1 MLALLN
7 KELSNFFSSIVG
19 YIVIIIFL
27 LITSLFLWAFP
38 NDFNILNFGY
48 AQIDG
53 LFLIAPYVFLFLIPA
68 ISMRSFADENKSGT
82 IEILLTKPISDL
94 NIIFA
99 KFGANFI
106 LLLISIIPTLTY
118 YFSVY
123 YLGFPMGNIDSGGV
137 FGSYIGLL
145 FLGAVF
151 ISIGLFTS
159 SITSNQIVSFIIS
172 VFLSGF
178 IFMGFEFIYQ
188 LSWFG
193 NAGLVIKSLGIY
205 DHYTSISRGVID
217 TRDIL
222 YFIGVISL
230 FISLTKLSL
239 QSRNW

>member
-1 MLALLN
+1 
-7 KELSNFFSSIVG
+7 
-19 YIVIIIFL
+19 
-27 LITSLFLWAFP
+27 
-38 NDFNILNFGY
+38 
-48 AQIDG
+48 
-53 LFLIAPYVFLFLIPA
+53 
-68 ISMRSFADENKSGT
+68 MRSFADENKSGT

-106 LLLISIIPTLTY
+106 LLLIAIIPTLTY

-123 YLGFPMGNIDSGGV
+123 YLGFPVGNIDSGGV

-151 ISIGLFTS
+151 ISIGLFAS
-159 SITSNQIVSFIIS
+159 SLTSNQIVAFIIA

-178 IFMGFEFIYQ
+178 IFIGFEFIYQ
-188 LSWFG
+188 LSWLG
-193 NAGLVIKSLGIY
+193 NASLIIKSLGIY

-222 YFIGVISL
+222 YFLGVIGL
-230 FISLTKLSL
+230 FLSLTKLSL

>member
-1 MLALLN
+1 MFALLN
-7 KELSNFFSSIVG
+7 KELSNFFSSIIG

-38 NDFNILNFGY
+38 NEFNTLNFGY

-68 ISMRSFADENKSGT
+68 ISMRSFSDENKSGT

-99 KFGANFI
+99 KFGASFI
-106 LLLISIIPTLTY
+106 LLLIAIIPTLTY

-123 YLGFPMGNIDSGGV
+123 YLGFPVGNIDSGGV

-145 FLGAVF
+145 FLGGAF

-159 SITSNQIVSFIIS
+159 SITSNQIIAFILA
-172 VFLSGF
+172 VFISGF
-178 IFMGFEFIYQ
+178 IFIGFEFIYDI
-188 LSWFG
+188 SWLG
-193 NAGLVIKSLGIY
+193 NAGLIVKSLGIY
-205 DHYTSISRGVID
+205 DHYTSISRGVVD

-222 YFIGVISL
+222 YFLGVISL